1 MSIVRHGRNPGT
13 PGTGLDRASQV
24 VVHNGTVYFVV
35 TGNRPFEATTSA
47 AEQAKQCLAKA
58 EERLAAA
65 GTDKSRLLTVQIW
78 LSDMRYFQE
87 VNAVYDP
94 WLDQANLPVRC
105 CAAVELGHP
114 DLKVE
119 IIITAAV

>member
-24 VVHNGTVYFVV
+24 VVYNGVVNFVT
-35 TGNRPFEATTSA
+35 TGNRPFGGTA
-47 AEQAKQCLAKA
+47 AEQAAQCLARA

-65 GTDKSRLLTVQIW
+65 GSSKSKLLTVQIW
-78 LSDMRYFQE
+78 LTDMRYFQE
-87 VNAVYDP
+87 VNAVYDA

-105 CAAVELGHP
+105 CAKVELAHP

-119 IIITAAV
+119 MIFSAAA

>member
-1 MSIVRHGRNPGT
+1 MSITRHGRNPGT

-35 TGNRPFEATTSA
+35 TGNRPFGGTA
-47 AEQAKQCLAKA
+47 AEQAQQCLAKA
-58 EERLAAA
+58 EERLATA
-65 GTDKSRLLTVQIW
+65 GSSKSKLLTVQIW

-119 IIITAAV
+119 IIITAAL

>member
-13 PGTGLDRASQV
+13 AGLDRASQV

-35 TGNRPFEATTSA
+35 TGNRPFEGTPSA

-65 GTDKSRLLTVQIW
+65 GSSKSKLLTVQIW

-94 WLDQANLPVRC
+94 WLDQQNLPVRC

-119 IIITAAV
+119 MIMVAAL